1 MTAGAISTN
10 DEEASP
16 RRRVDASIRRWTA
29 RLRPVVWLAPTLTIS
44 LLAAYAF
51 RFDGT
56 LSSSTLAQLWLVVP
70 VVVVAKVAA
79 LLAMRLTLSC
89 HSFVSM
95 HDAYRLLRA
104 SFVAT
109 ATVGVIDLF
118 VMADI
123 NIPRGVILIDG
134 CLTTLLI
141 GGVLTVRRAVRE
153 RRESK
158 RRNAIR
164 FSQIDTKSAPTR
176 VLLVASPESGEL
188 LIRAVRQSN
197 RHEFLL
203 QGIVTDVERLQHRE
217 IAGIRV
223 LGKLRDIETVAT
235 AYQIETVLLSSGDL
249 LGSQVREIVAVGE
262 NLGIEV
268 RILPDV
274 SKIVSG
280 QIDFKP
286 REVAIEDL
294 LGRPQVDIDQTGL
307 HDWLAGKRLL
317 VTGSCGSI
325 GSELVRQL
333 LKFEPEHIA
342 LVDRSE
348 NGQFHLGRELQSDID
363 AGRVEIVLADVA
375 DLARMNTIFRQHE
388 PHVVFHAAAYK
399 HVPMLEHHPG
409 EGVKNIIAATKTVA
423 DLSHSCGVET
433 FVMISTDKAVNPT
446 SVMGCCKRV
455 AELYVQSMS
464 DKSTCKFVT
473 VRFGNVLGSAGSV
486 IPVFREQI
494 AAGGPVTVT
503 HPEMTRYF
511 MTIPEASQLVIQAAA
526 MGKGGEI
533 FVLDMGEPVKI
544 MDLAKDMIRLSGLHL
559 GEDIEIQITGL
570 RPGEKMYEELYLG
583 HEHQLLT
590 AHKKIL
596 VVEGS
601 ALHHSEILEKIRRLL
616 SSKASDGLTTRV
628 QLKAL
633 VPEFQF
639 QMHSAEATVRTTEAA
654 NARSRAA

>member
-1 MTAGAISTN
+1 MIAGVTATN
-10 DEEASP
+10 DEDASSPP
-16 RRRVDASIRRWTA
+16 RTDASILRWTA
-29 RLRPVVWLAPTLTIS
+29 RFRPIVWLGPTLACS
-44 LLAAYAF
+44 FFLAYAL
-51 RFDGT
+51 RFDGQ
-56 LSSSTLAQLWLVVP
+56 LPQSTIQQLWLLLP
-70 VVVVAKVAA
+70 LVVAAKTAA

-89 HSFVSM
+89 HAFVSM

-109 ATVGVIDLF
+109 ATVAILDSLVLTN
-118 VMADI
+118 I

-134 CLTTLLI
+134 CLATLLI
-141 GGVLTVRRAVRE
+141 GGVLTVRRAFRE
-153 RRESK
+153 RRELK
-158 RRNAIR
+158 RRESTRLKIYQP
-164 FSQIDTKSAPTR
+164 STAPRR
-176 VLLVASPESGEL
+176 VLLAASPESGEL
-188 LIRAVRQSN
+188 LIRAVRQSHN
-197 RHEFLL
+197 HHFHLL
-203 QGIVTDVERLQHRE
+203 GILTDVERLQHRE

-223 LGKLRDIETVAT
+223 LGRLRDIQTCAETHKA
-235 AYQIETVLLSSGDL
+235 ETLLLSSGDL
-249 LGSQVREIVAVGE
+249 QGPQVREIVAAGE
-262 NLGIEV
+262 KLGIEV

-294 LGRPQVDIDQTGL
+294 LGRPQVQIDQSGL
-307 HDWLAGKRLL
+307 SDWLEDKRLL

-333 LKFEPEHIA
+333 LKFSPAHIT

-348 NGQFHLGRELQSDID
+348 NGQFHLGRELQAEVDS
-363 AGRVEIVLADVA
+363 GLVEIVLADA
-375 DLARMNTIFRQHE
+375 NDLPRMNGIFRNSQ
-388 PHVVFHAAAYK
+388 PQIVFHAAAYK
-399 HVPMLEHHPG
+399 HVPMLEHHPS
-409 EGVKNIIAATKTVA
+409 EGVKNIVGATKVVA

-464 DKSTCKFVT
+464 SRSTCKYVT

-503 HPEMTRYF
+503 HPDMTRYF

-533 FVLDMGEPVKI
+533 FVLDMGEPVRI
-544 MDLAKDMIRLSGLHL
+544 MDLAQDMIHLSGLRPH
-559 GEDIEIQITGL
+559 EDIEIKVTGL
-570 RPGEKMYEELYLG
+570 RPGEKLYEELYG
-583 HEHQLLT
+583 ESEQSHRTSHE
-590 AHKKIL
+590 KIL
-596 VVEGS
+596 V
-601 ALHHSEILEKIRRLL
+601 ADNIA
-616 SSKASDGLTTRV
+616 KASQKTVANISTLLQSAGMSRFEICE
-628 QLKAL
+628 QLKMI
-633 VPEFQF
+633 VPEFRG
-639 QMHSAEATVRTTEAA
+639 HGTTEMKQPVATS
-654 NARSRAA
+654 SRAA